1 MSNITNT
8 QANSTKAPA
17 VNIDPLVVVE
27 IAIEAGRRIIEIY
40 KTDFK
45 VEHKED
51 DSPLTQADLQANR
64 IIKEGL
70 ARLTPEIPVLS
81 EESLVPWEVRR
92 QWQTLWVV
100 DPLDGTKE
108 FVNRTDEFTVNI
120 ALVKDKK
127 PILGV
132 VHAPALNVTY
142 FATAGGGAYKIVDNA
157 VPVKIQALPRSA
169 SGPVKV
175 VGSRSHQSTAMA
187 EYIDNL
193 TKARGRVDFIKSG
206 SALKFCLVADGTA
219 DMYPRLAPTS
229 EWDSAAGH
237 IVVNESGKT
246 VHQYGRAVELV
257 YNKEDLLNPWF
268 ICS

>member
-8 QANSTKAPA
+8 QVTSTQAL
-17 VNIDPLVVVE
+17 VGNIDPLSVVE
-27 IAIEAGRRIIEIY
+27 IAVQAGQRILEIY
-40 KTDFK
+40 GTDFK

-51 DSPLTQADLQANR
+51 DSPLTQADLEANR

-70 ARLTPEIPVLS
+70 IRITPEIPILS

-92 QWQTLWVV
+92 QWQMLWVV

-108 FVNRTDEFTVNI
+108 FVNRTGEFTVNI
-120 ALVKDKK
+120 ALVQNNN
-127 PILGV
+127 PVLGV

-142 FATAGGGAYKIVDNA
+142 FAWLGGGAYKIVDGKK
-157 VPVKIQALPRSA
+157 PVKIQALPRTA
-169 SGPVKV
+169 SGPIKV
-175 VGSRSHQSTAMA
+175 VGSRSHQSSAMT
-187 EYIDNL
+187 EYIEIL
-193 TKARGRVDFIKSG
+193 TNARRVDFVKSG

-219 DMYPRLAPTS
+219 DLYPRLAPTS
-229 EWDSAAGH
+229 EWDTAAGH

-246 VHQYGRAVELV
+246 VHQYGRSVELV

-268 ICS
+268 FCS